1 MLGVPQGRRHRP
13 REVRMDTLRNILVLM
28 EPGSETQPAF
38 DAALVL
44 ARRFGARLEL
54 LMVDYQDLHAA
65 YFSPP
70 TATLQEFH
78 DSVMASHHHVL
89 ERYTKQAAAAGVTAL
104 CEALWGTPFHEMVL
118 ARVAATRP
126 DLVVKHSVHHNR
138 IERTLFTGSDW
149 HLIRDCPAPLLLVK
163 DPARLV
169 LARMLVCVDPLHAH
183 DKPAALDHRLLRT
196 AALLAGPLAGEGH
209 ALHVFSI
216 PPPVTVIGDAYIAA
230 AAVQPTDATVENAT
244 AALRELAALHALPP
258 ARARVRVGR
267 PAREILDEA
276 AALEADIVI
285 MGAVSRG
292 RLDRWFVGST
302 AEVVLD
308 RLACNVWV
316 EKLPQD

>member
-1 MLGVPQGRRHRP
+1 
-13 REVRMDTLRNILVLM
+13 MDALRNILVLM
-28 EPGSETQPAF
+28 EPGSESQPAF

-78 DSVMASHHHVL
+78 DSVMAAHHHVL
-89 ERYTKQAAAAGVTAL
+89 ERYTKQAADAGVTAL
-104 CEALWGTPFHEMVL
+104 CEALWGTPFHEIVL
-118 ARVAATRP
+118 GRVAATRP
-126 DLVVKHSVHHNR
+126 DVVVKHSVHHNR

-163 DPARLV
+163 DAARLES
-169 LARMLVCVDPLHAH
+169 ARILVCVDPMHAH
-183 DKPAALDHRLLRT
+183 DKPAALDHHLLDT
-196 AALLAGPLAGEGH
+196 AALLAGPLGAEVH

-216 PPPVTVIGDAYIAA
+216 PTPVSVIGDAYIAA
-230 AAVQPTDATVENAT
+230 AAVTPTDATVENAT
-244 AALRELAALHALPP
+244 AALRVLATRHALPP
-258 ARARVRVGR
+258 DRARLRVGR
-267 PAREILDEA
+267 PAREILEEA
-276 AALEADIVI
+276 SAIEAGIVI

-302 AEVVLD
+302 AEAVLD
-308 RLACNVWV
+308 RLACNVWI
-316 EKLPQD
+316 ERLSQD

>member
-1 MLGVPQGRRHRP
+1 
-13 REVRMDTLRNILVLM
+13 MDALRNILVLM
-28 EPGSETQPAF
+28 EPGSATQPAF
-38 DAALVL
+38 DAALLL

-89 ERYTKQAAAAGVTAL
+89 ERYSKQAAEAGVTAIG
-104 CEALWGTPFHEMVL
+104 EVLWGTPFHEMVL

-149 HLIRDCPAPLLLVK
+149 HLIRECAVPLLLVK
-163 DPARLV
+163 DPARLES
-169 LARMLVCVDPLHAH
+169 ARMLVCVDPMHAH
-183 DKPAALDHRLLRT
+183 DKPAALDHQLLAT
-196 AALLAGPLAGEGH
+196 AALLAGPLDGEVH
-209 ALHVFSI
+209 VLHVFSI
-216 PPPVTVIGDAYIAA
+216 PTPVTVIGDAYIAA
-230 AAVQPTDATVENAT
+230 AAVPPNDATVEIAT
-244 AALRELAALHALPP
+244 TALRELAARHGLAPE
-258 ARARVRVGR
+258 RARLRVGR

-276 AALEADIVI
+276 KALEADIVM

-302 AEVVLD
+302 AEAVLD
-308 RLACNVWV
+308 RIACNVWV